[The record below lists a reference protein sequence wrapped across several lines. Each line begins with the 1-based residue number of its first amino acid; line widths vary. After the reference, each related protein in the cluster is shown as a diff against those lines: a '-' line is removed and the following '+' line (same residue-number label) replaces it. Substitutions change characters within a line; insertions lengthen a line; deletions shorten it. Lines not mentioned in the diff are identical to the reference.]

1 MDRKPLLIGLL
12 AVVGLGFGADAA
24 YRSYIE
30 TPFNELAAK
39 RKKAESQVKDYRMR
53 LKKAKLLTREL
64 PSLIDNSLPAQPDA
78 ARQQYLAWWW
88 QTIKKH
94 EWQNPSIDLGQPMPV
109 VLDKK
114 QKDAPP
120 AFRIGGTIR
129 GVATLQ
135 QATDL
140 LDQFY
145 STPLLHQVDSLQ
157 MNPVSGGQ
165 ALSITMSISAL
176 SLADASHETTLP
188 GELVDTMLAS
198 DVPMEGSVEAL
209 LNPSPK
215 INTSLPVTEE
225 NQEESSAGESVAGN
239 QESGNAAV
247 VDTLPPAES
256 TATTTESVTS
266 PVANSNQT
274 PGYDNIVKRN
284 IFQAGGGMKLAQ
296 QITLSAV
303 TQNVDGTQQAWFRIQ
318 QPRRTEIVD
327 QGQVLRQGVISAKVL
342 EANQD
347 QAILEMEGARVR
359 VRIGQTLASG
369 VVLD

>member
-30 TPFNELAAK
+30 TPFKELASK

-64 PSLIDNSLPAQPDA
+64 PPLLDTSLPAQPDA

-94 EWQNPSIDLGQPMPV
+94 DWQNPSIDLGQPTPV

-120 AFRIGGTIR
+120 IFRIGGTVR

-135 QATDL
+135 QATEL

-145 STPLLHQVDSLQ
+145 QTPLLHQVESLQ
-157 MNPVSGGQ
+157 MNPVAGGQ

-176 SLADASHETTLP
+176 SLADASQETTLP
-188 GELVDTMLAS
+188 GELVDTMLAG
-198 DVPMEGSVEAL
+198 DVPPAGSVEAL

-215 INTSLPVTEE
+215 INTSVP
-225 NQEESSAGESVAGN
+225 AGEGEPDQSTSEASSDNGNTGETAVADTSPTTDSTTNPNSSV
-239 QESGNAAV
+239 
-247 VDTLPPAES
+247 TPPP
-256 TATTTESVTS
+256 ATTTESPS
-266 PVANSNQT
+266 
-274 PGYDNIVKRN
+274 YENIVKRN

-303 TQNVDGTQQAWFRIQ
+303 TQNADGMQQAWFRVQ

-327 QGQVLRQGVISAKVL
+327 QGQVFRQGVISAKVL

-347 QAILEMEGARVR
+347 QAILELEGARVR